1 MVIYITSCDSFL
13 SFTSFLYCNFKFT
26 ILNCHIFIM
35 ILEYWSFDDFIF
47 ANFNWISDL
56 ATWGIVASRFERS
69 ILVGDW
75 GLTRMSRSWVS
86 LSSFLDRVRESRLIQ
101 SATPSWRE
109 AWGRMTTFRGILL
122 SYNDMDILDRTLH
135 LGGGAWLLTHFVMG
149 WPTGTWWQFSAII
162 LLKIVILWTTLVRA
176 FLCEWISLIT
186 SVVLIFTTNAFIA
199 GLWV

>member
-75 GLTRMSRSWVS
+75 GLTRMSRS
-86 LSSFLDRVRESRLIQ
+86 
-101 SATPSWRE
+101 
-109 AWGRMTTFRGILL
+109 
-122 SYNDMDILDRTLH
+122 
-135 LGGGAWLLTHFVMG
+135 
-149 WPTGTWWQFSAII
+149 
-162 LLKIVILWTTLVRA
+162 
-176 FLCEWISLIT
+176 
-186 SVVLIFTTNAFIA
+186 
-199 GLWV
+199 